1 MVIIDTS
8 VWIAFFKSG
17 HSPEKSSVTYLLD
30 EDRVILVGVVLSEL
44 IQGTKSNQ
52 DRQELQETLIAL
64 PYLEMTPHSWLLTGE
79 MGARLRGKGITVGI
93 PDLIVAALAQEYHCQ
108 VYTLDSDFRRI
119 PKLSLY
125 SPPT

>member
-17 HSPEKSSVTYLLD
+17 HSPEKSTVTYLLD

-44 IQGTKSNQ
+44 IQGTRSSQ
-52 DRQELQETLIAL
+52 DRQQLQETLIAL
-64 PYLEMTPHSWLLTGE
+64 PYLEMTPHSWLVTGE
-79 MGARLRGKGITVGI
+79 IGAALREKGITVGI
-93 PDLIVAALAQEYHCQ
+93 PDLIVAALAQEHDCQ
-108 VYTLDSDFRRI
+108 IYTLDSDFRRI

-125 SPPT
+125 STPT

>member
-17 HSPEKSSVTYLLD
+17 HSPEKSSVTHLLD

-79 MGARLRGKGITVGI
+79 MGAALREEGITVGI
-93 PDLIVAALAQEYHCQ
+93 PDLIVAALAQEYDCQ
-108 VYTLDSDFRRI
+108 VYTLDSDFQRM